1 MNSTALKICFLL
13 LFVAFAALCSPLLAQ
28 EKFPKHVL
36 LEPKRFSEQMDAA
49 FYAVEYPEYHP
60 SNKNA
65 IVLQNGYASAV
76 IRNAE
81 DYPLNITKQIDTV
94 EVIFS
99 LYPKK
104 ADFWLTDY
112 HILLARRLQKL
123 FEIDSL
129 LNHKDIHFKL
139 VLQSDCENELEAMG
153 LFHGFRIV
161 FTPKAALTALPPSK
175 EEEMRSDS
183 LLHAPAVVEVKQFIS
198 DNGGFGDSAVF
209 KILERNSQWKN
220 AVVVLDW
227 TGSMYHHG
235 AMAVLW
241 NILHFEKAQYAQFVF
256 FNDGNNKANRKKKIG
271 KTGGILMVNA
281 METQKLI
288 TSFSRVQK
296 RGSGGDSQENDVEAL
311 LKAMRKFPEAEHF
324 ILVADNV
331 SCMRDFVLVEKL
343 KKPVHIVLA
352 GNYQLI
358 NHQYINLAYKTQG
371 SLHTFEH
378 DIWDFS
384 HNPPNSF
391 NYNDVAYFLNN
402 YNLYQCENELSY
414 RFCNAFYGIPKYT
427 KRIKDAGRSER

>member
-1 MNSTALKICFLL
+1 MNSAALKNRFLL
-13 LFVAFAALCSPLLAQ
+13 LFVAFAALCLPLQAQ

-60 SNKNA
+60 GNKNA
-65 IVLQNGYASAV
+65 IVLQNGYASAI

-81 DYPLNITKQIDTV
+81 EYPFNIAKHIDTV

-112 HILLARRLQKL
+112 HILLARRLQNL
-123 FEIDSL
+123 FELDSL
-129 LNHKDIHFKL
+129 LNHKDIHYKL
-139 VLQSDCENELEAMG
+139 ILQSDCENELEAMG

-161 FTPKAALTALPPSK
+161 FTPKDTLPTQQSTANIQAQT
-175 EEEMRSDS
+175 DS
-183 LLHAPAVVEVKQFIS
+183 LLKTPAAVEVNQFIS
-198 DNGGFGDSAVF
+198 DNGGFGDSAVY
-209 KILERNSQWKN
+209 KILERNAQWTN

-235 AMAVLW
+235 AMAVLY
-241 NILHFEKAQYAQFVF
+241 NILQFDKAQFSHFVF

-281 METQKLI
+281 NETEKLI
-288 TSFSRVQK
+288 KSFYRVQK

-311 LKAMRKFPEAEHF
+311 LKAMRKFPDAEHF

-371 SLHTFEH
+371 SLHTFED

-384 HNPPNSF
+384 HNPPNTF
-391 NYNDVAYFLNN
+391 NYKDVAYFMNN

-427 KRIKDAGRSER
+427 KRIKDAGRSGR

>member
-1 MNSTALKICFLL
+1 MNSTALVLRFLL
-13 LFVAFAALCSPLLAQ
+13 SWVAYSALCTVLHAQ
-28 EKFPKHVL
+28 EKFAKHVL
-36 LEPKRFSEQMDAA
+36 LEPKRFSEQIDAA

-60 SNKNA
+60 SNSNA
-65 IVLQNGYASAV
+65 ILLQNGYASAI
-76 IRNAE
+76 IRNPQ
-81 DYPLNITKQIDTV
+81 DYPLNTIKHIDTV

-112 HILLARRLQKL
+112 HILLARRLQNL
-123 FEIDSL
+123 FEMDSL
-129 LNHKDIHFKL
+129 LNRNSIHYKL
-139 VLQSDCENELEAMG
+139 ILQSDCENELEAMG

-161 FTPKAALTALPPSK
+161 FTPKDTLPALHIA
-175 EEEMRSDS
+175 EEEKARTDS
-183 LLHAPAVVEVKQFIS
+183 VLNTPAVIEVNQFIR
-198 DNGGFGDSAVF
+198 DNGGFGDSAVY
-209 KILERNSQWKN
+209 KIMERNAQWKN

-241 NILHFEKAQYAQFVF
+241 NILHFEKAQYAHFVF

-281 METQKLI
+281 NETEKLI
-288 TSFSRVQK
+288 KSFYRVQK

-311 LKAMRKFPEAEHF
+311 LKAMRKFPDAEHF
-324 ILVADNV
+324 VLVADNV

-371 SLHTFEH
+371 SLHTFED

-384 HNPPNSF
+384 SNPPNTF

-402 YNLYQCENELSY
+402 YNLYQCENEMSY

-427 KRIKDAGRSER
+427 KRIKDSGRSER